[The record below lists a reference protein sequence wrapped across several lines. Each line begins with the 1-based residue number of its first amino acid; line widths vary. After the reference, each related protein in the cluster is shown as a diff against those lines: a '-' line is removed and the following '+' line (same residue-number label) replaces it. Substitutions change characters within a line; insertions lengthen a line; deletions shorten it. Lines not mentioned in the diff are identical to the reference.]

1 MKNYFAW
8 VVLCSDGIITAD
20 DFVMVDA
27 ESAEEAAR
35 LAKEKTRLTPNEDD
49 EYIAIQKVYVETDY
63 TPMSEY
69 TGVHYVGE
77 LVYHGTHECKV
88 TAVWADEENRNGI
101 SIIPT
106 GGYGFEVDIYEE
118 QL

>member
-1 MKNYFAW
+1 MK
-8 VVLCSDGIITAD
+8 
-20 DFVMVDA
+20 
-27 ESAEEAAR
+27 
-35 LAKEKTRLTPNEDD
+35 
-49 EYIAIQKVYVETDY
+49 
-63 TPMSEY
+63 EY

-77 LVYHGTHECKV
+77 IVYHKTHECKV